1 MIDDLEKQIASTLDL
16 VSDKDTLEGGISDR
30 QWTELIKEGLCN
42 LGHSHGYDVS
52 AAGCK
57 GAKTGEWMFDLMWAS
72 SENDFFKEM
81 PLVVECEWS
90 LDIDQQVWDFEKL
103 LIAKAQHKL
112 FIFQHGSESEVK
124 NVIGHLSKA
133 IDKFKTR
140 LDGERYMLSGWSGEK
155 KKFIHQIIKST

>member
-1 MIDDLEKQIASTLDL
+1 MLDNLEKQIASTLDQIA
-16 VSDKDTLEGGISDR
+16 DKDQKEGGISDR
-30 QWTELIKEGLCN
+30 QWTELIKEGLCI
-42 LGHSHGYDVS
+42 LGQSLKYDVS
-52 AAGCK
+52 AAGCT
-57 GAKTGEWMFDLMWAS
+57 GAKTGEWMFDLIWAS
-72 SENDFFKEM
+72 SKDDFFMEM
-81 PLVVECEWS
+81 PLAVECEWS
-90 LDIDQQVWDFEKL
+90 MDIDQQVWDFEKL

-155 KKFIHQIIKST
+155 KKFIHQIIKNT